1 LPIEDFVMK
10 SREIRQSFLDYFAQR
25 GHRVFPSA
33 PLVPHGDATLLFTN
47 AGMVPFKNVF
57 LGSEAAEAPRAAS
70 SQKCL
75 RVSGKHN
82 DLENV
87 GPSRRHHTFFEML
100 GNFSFGDY
108 FKEEAIAFAW
118 ELVTGVW
125 QLPKEH
131 LFATVFETDDEAHE
145 LWGKISDLP
154 AERILRCGAKDNF
167 WSMGEVGPCGPCS
180 EIFVD
185 TDPGKPL
192 VDWAEGDAT
201 GRYLEIWNLVFMES
215 ERREDGSLKPLPNPS
230 IDTGAGLE
238 RLSAVLQ
245 GVGSNYETDLFRPV
259 LEAAATL
266 AGTSYGAR
274 FEGAGS
280 APDTSLRVIADHLR
294 AVTFLLADG
303 VIPGNEGRGYVLR
316 RILRRA
322 LRHGL
327 RLGLEEP
334 FLHRL
339 VPVVEE
345 TLGGAYD
352 ELAATQEATVA
363 TVRAEEEKFLGTVA
377 SGARQLQEEIEAARE
392 KGLVQLSGAQVF
404 QLYDTHG
411 MPLEV
416 IEEIAQEERFTVD
429 RKGFEE
435 ELEQQRKRSRAA
447 TGEGQRRL
455 QQLQQALT
463 GSQEGEGQEVTAT
476 EFEGYGCTELE
487 SARVLR
493 LARLTVDAAVAAT
506 ALSVAETPDESETST
521 GAAVLD
527 RTVFYAEGGGQ
538 VGDVGELRWDEGR
551 ARVIDTRKNNAG
563 VIFHLVTVVEGELRV
578 GQRVSLH
585 VDSPRRHDVERNH
598 TATHLLHAALREVLG
613 TSVRQAGS
621 LVAPDRLRFDFTY
634 PRPVSVEERRR
645 IEDLVNRW
653 VLEAQPTEIEE
664 QSYQEAVAAGAM
676 ALFGEKYGDV
686 VRTVA
691 VPGNSLQSLEL
702 CGGCHVANTGAIGPF
717 LITAEQGIASGVRR
731 IEAVT
736 GAGALERV
744 REQGAVLASV
754 EEALGAPAQEIPAR
768 VEALRAQLKERDAE
782 LAKIRLQLVSGAG
795 AGSGGAE
802 EVAGVSVNVQEVP
815 FAPVPELRN
824 MADSLRSKQGSGV
837 VVLGAAQPGKVMLIA
852 AVSDD
857 LVGRLHA
864 GNLVKA
870 AAQVV
875 GGGGGG
881 RPDFAQ
887 AGGKDAE
894 KLPQALEA
902 AREEIRRQLEAGD

>member
-1 LPIEDFVMK
+1 MK

-25 GHRVFPSA
+25 DHRVFPSA

-57 LGSEAAEAPRAAS
+57 LGAEAAEAPRAAS

-131 LFATVFETDDEAHE
+131 LFATVFETDDEAHD
-145 LWGKISDLP
+145 LWGRISDLP
-154 AERILRCGAKDNF
+154 PERILRCGAKDNF

-185 TDPGKPL
+185 TDPDKPL
-192 VDWAEGDAT
+192 VDWQEGDAS

-215 ERREDGSLKPLPNPS
+215 ERREDGSLTPLPNPS

-238 RLSAVLQ
+238 RLASVLQ
-245 GVGSNYETDLFRPV
+245 RVGSNYETDLFRPV

-392 KGLVQLSGAQVF
+392 QGLAQLSGAQVF

-416 IEEIAQEERFTVD
+416 IEEIAEEERFTVD
-429 RKGFEE
+429 RQGFEE

-455 QQLQQALT
+455 QQLQQVLT
-463 GSQEGEGQEVTAT
+463 GSQEGGGEEVTAT
-476 EFEGYGCTELE
+476 AFDGYGCTELDQ
-487 SARVLR
+487 AKVLR
-493 LARLTVDAAVAAT
+493 LARLTADQAVAAT
-506 ALSVAETPDESETST
+506 ALSGKEGDATE
-521 GAAVLD
+521 GAVVLD

-538 VGDVGELRWDEGR
+538 VGDVGELRWDGGR
-551 ARVIDTRKNNAG
+551 ARVTDTRKNNSG
-563 VIFHLVTVVEGELRV
+563 VIFHLVTVLEGQLQA
-578 GQRVSLH
+578 GQQVSLH
-585 VDSPRRHDVERNH
+585 VDSPRRHSVERNH

-634 PRPVSVEERRR
+634 PRPVSDEERRR
-645 IEDLVNRW
+645 IEDLVNHW
-653 VLEAQPTEIEE
+653 VLEAQPTRIEE

-691 VPGNSLQSLEL
+691 VPGEGLRSLEL

-754 EEALGAPAQEIPAR
+754 EEALGAPAAEIPAR
-768 VEALRAQLKERDAE
+768 VETLRAQLKERDAE
-782 LAKIRLQLVSGAG
+782 LAKMRLQLVSGAG
-795 AGSGGAE
+795 AGGGGAE
-802 EVAGVSVNVQEVP
+802 EVAGVAVNLQEVP

-837 VVLGAAQPGKVMLIA
+837 VVLGAAQPGKVMLLA
-852 AVSDD
+852 AVSED
-857 LVGRLHA
+857 LVGRVHA
-864 GNLVKA
+864 GKVVKA

-887 AGGKDAE
+887 AGGKDAD
-894 KLPQALEA
+894 KLPEALDA
-902 AREEIRRQLEAGD
+902 AREEIRQQLEVGD